1 MNEGEKIFLESIGIF
16 ALVCGL
22 FLVYGVFI
30 SPKLYSDRENIV
42 EEPKAE
48 VLAAIDQQNPHAYG
62 CLENAPIVNVP
73 EDYETIQEAIDLV
86 QQGTI
91 IDVSPGSYNE
101 NLKLRSSVCL
111 VGDVGGKTEL
121 IGSVFM
127 SSNSHIRNFKIVG
140 EDNSAFGILAQA
152 SEMVS
157 IEANSFLNFE
167 TAIIVEE
174 GSRVNISSN
183 SFRNVGVGISVTDS
197 FFFTTQ
203 NNVEAE
209 EVSMF
214 VKNSEGDIV
223 GKVLASGEY
232 GVKAE
237 NSVIF
242 FNKNIFRDQSI
253 GGMYLDSNGDYEIGD
268 NFFEDIDEEIIYY

>member
-22 FLVYGVFI
+22 FLAYGVFV
-30 SPKLYSDRENIV
+30 SPNLYSDRQNIV

-48 VLAAIDQQNPHAYG
+48 VLAAIDQQNPYAYG
-62 CLENAPIVNVP
+62 CLENAPITNVP
-73 EDYETIQEAIDLV
+73 ESYETIQEAIDSV
-86 QQGTI
+86 EQGTI
-91 IDVSPGSYNE
+91 INVSPGSYYE
-101 NLKLRSSVCL
+101 NLKLRPGICL
-111 VGDVGGKTEL
+111 IGDVGGKTEL
-121 IGSVFM
+121 IGSIFM
-127 SSNSHIRNFKIVG
+127 NSNSHIRNFKVVG
-140 EDNSAFGILAQA
+140 EDDSAFGILAQA

-174 GSRVNISSN
+174 GSKVNISSN
-183 SFRNVGVGISVTDS
+183 SFRNVSVGISVTDS

-203 NNVEAE
+203 NNVEANE
-209 EVSMF
+209 ASMF
-214 VKNSEGDIV
+214 VKNSVGDIV
-223 GKVLASGEY
+223 GKVLANGEY

-237 NSVIF
+237 NSEIF
-242 FNKNIFRDQSI
+242 FNKNIFRNQSI

-268 NFFEDIDEEIIYY
+268 NFFEKIDEEIIYY